1 MDPHMLEWFVLLEFV
16 TCILELNIYFR
27 YICTGNE

>member
-1 MDPHMLEWFVLLEFV
+1 MGLYILDWVVLLEFV
-16 TCILELNIYFR
+16 ICILELNIYFR